1 MPHRRPILACFALV
15 LGAVLAAGPAAWA
28 QDSAAATLR
37 PLIASGRI
45 PLARWPD
52 FSRDAET
59 VARLYASRADAPLW
73 LDHGRPT
80 LAARDALAALSGAGA
95 HGLDPE
101 DYDAA
106 TLNRLAAE
114 LAPGRPAA
122 DLARFDL
129 LLTVDLLRLVDDL
142 RSGRRE
148 GQPYARTRVVAQR
161 PDLAATL
168 SKALRADTVAELVA
182 ASAPPLTQYH
192 NLQRSLALYRRLA
205 ADSTL
210 GPVAGTGPVRP
221 GVRFLGAPM
230 LRRRLH
236 AVGDLNRRSA
246 DTATVYGEPDA
257 AAVRRFQL
265 RHGLT
270 PDGVLGSATVA
281 ALNTPFSIRVRQLE
295 LAMERL
301 RWLPSLKGR
310 RFLVVNVP
318 AFALFAF
325 DSTGG
330 PGAPSRWMKV
340 VVGKAMDTRTPMLY
354 AEMRSVEFRPYWN
367 VPRSILVKELLPSL
381 RRNPGYLRV
390 HDMELVGAKG
400 RPLGNAVTGDVVRRL
415 SRGELRVR
423 QRPGPHNALGLVKF
437 DFPNPAS
444 VYLHGTPDSLLF
456 SRSRRDFSHGC
467 IRVEDPVGLA
477 EWVLRDRPEWGRV
490 EIEGAM
496 AGPAS
501 RRVLLTQPVAVA
513 IYYTTAVAFPDGT
526 VHFYPDVYGLD
537 RLLDQAL
544 RGGAL
549 TS

>member
-1 MPHRRPILACFALV
+1 
-15 LGAVLAAGPAAWA
+15 
-28 QDSAAATLR
+28 
-37 PLIASGRI
+37 
-45 PLARWPD
+45 
-52 FSRDAET
+52 
-59 VARLYASRADAPLW
+59 
-73 LDHGRPT
+73 
-80 LAARDALAALSGAGA
+80 
-95 HGLDPE
+95 
-101 DYDAA
+101 
-106 TLNRLAAE
+106 
-114 LAPGRPAA
+114 
-122 DLARFDL
+122 
-129 LLTVDLLRLVDDL
+129 
-142 RSGRRE
+142 
-148 GQPYARTRVVAQR
+148 
-161 PDLAATL
+161 
-168 SKALRADTVAELVA
+168 
-182 ASAPPLTQYH
+182 
-192 NLQRSLALYRRLA
+192 
-205 ADSTL
+205 
-210 GPVAGTGPVRP
+210 
-221 GVRFLGAPM
+221 
-230 LRRRLH
+230 
-236 AVGDLNRRSA
+236 
-246 DTATVYGEPDA
+246 
-257 AAVRRFQL
+257 
-265 RHGLT
+265 
-270 PDGVLGSATVA
+270 
-281 ALNTPFSIRVRQLE
+281 
-295 LAMERL
+295 
-301 RWLPSLKGR
+301 
-310 RFLVVNVP
+310 
-318 AFALFAF
+318 
-325 DSTGG
+325 
-330 PGAPSRWMKV
+330 MKV